1 MEGKY
6 TVEEKKYGLLG
17 KSLGHSY
24 SKEIHQLIGAYSFGM
39 WEKTSKELA
48 EFLQERNFDGAM
60 VTIPYKEAVL
70 DFVSE
75 MAPEVALLRSANL
88 LVKGEN
94 GVLTAHNT
102 DLFGFMY
109 MIRRAGIS
117 LSGKKVLVLGDGAT
131 GRTVVHGVEK
141 LGAAQVRVASRR
153 PKGQVEDNLE
163 KVSYDQGWPQAEI
176 VINSTPV
183 GMFPKNGESLV
194 SLDDFSSL
202 EAVFDVIYNPL
213 ATSLL
218 LQGRDRGLV
227 TGNGLS
233 MLVAQAVRGA
243 EIFLDGKLPQGK
255 KGEEWIEEILS
266 ILTDKLLNLVLIG
279 MPGSGKTTRGKAL
292 AIASGKTWVDTDSL
306 IEQRAGKTIPQIF
319 LEGGEGLFRH
329 WEGEVAEEFGKKTG
343 QVIATGGG
351 MVLQQK
357 AMDALR
363 QNGKVIWVKRP
374 LEELARDGRPLSKD
388 LATLEEMARHR
399 EPLYRKYSEETLSW
413 QKEKGEE
420 K

>member
-70 DFVSE
+70 AFASE
-75 MAPEVALLRSANL
+75 MTPEVALLRSANL
-88 LVKGEN
+88 LVKDEN
-94 GVLTAHNT
+94 GMLMAHNT

-109 MIRRAGIS
+109 MVRRAGIS
-117 LSGKKVLVLGDGAT
+117 LAGKKVLVLGDGAT
-131 GRTVVHGVEK
+131 GRTVVHGVGQ

-153 PKGQVEDNLE
+153 PQGQAQGNVE
-163 KVSYDQGWPQAEI
+163 KVSYDQGWPQAE
-176 VINSTPV
+176 VIINATPV
-183 GMFPKNGESLV
+183 GMFPKNGETLV
-194 SLDDFSSL
+194 SLDDFPAL
-202 EAVFDVIYNPL
+202 EAIFDVIYNPL

-243 EIFLDGKLPQGK
+243 EIFLSGKLPQEK
-255 KGEEWIEEILS
+255 NVEDWTEEILS
-266 ILTDKLLNLVLIG
+266 HLTEKLLNIVLIG

-374 LEELARDGRPLSKD
+374 LEALARDGRPLSKD

-413 QKEKGEE
+413 QDEKGEE

>member
-1 MEGKY
+1 MKGEY
-6 TVEEKKYGLLG
+6 MVEEKKYGLLG

-24 SKEIHQLIGAYSFGM
+24 SREIHQFLGAYSFEM

-60 VTIPYKEAVL
+60 VTIPYKETVL
-70 DFVSE
+70 EFASE

-88 LVKGEN
+88 LVKDEN
-94 GVLTAHNT
+94 GRLTAHNT

-109 MIRRAGIS
+109 MVGRAGIS
-117 LSGKKVLVLGDGAT
+117 LTGKKVLVLGDGAT
-131 GRTVVHGVEK
+131 ARTVIHGVEK

-153 PKGQVEDNLE
+153 PQGQVNGSVE
-163 KVSYDQGWPQAEI
+163 KVSYHQGWPQAEI
-176 VINSTPV
+176 VINATPV
-183 GMFPKNGESLV
+183 GMFPRNGESLV
-194 SLDDFSSL
+194 SLDHFSSL

-243 EIFLDGKLPQGK
+243 QIFLNGILPQGK
-255 KGEEWIEEILS
+255 NVEEWTEEILNY
-266 ILTDKLLNLVLIG
+266 LTDKLLNLVLIG
-279 MPGSGKTTRGKAL
+279 MPGSGKTTQGKAL
-292 AIASGKTWVDTDSL
+292 AVATGKTMVDTDSL

-329 WEGEVAEEFGKKTG
+329 WEGEVAEEIGKRTG

-374 LEELARDGRPLSKD
+374 VDQLARDGRPLSKD

-413 QKEKGEE
+413 QEEKGEE